1 MLHGQPELI
10 FELLFAGDNFFPRA
24 VQGDL
29 RQARM
34 GTGVGADPIPRGNPF
49 PNLRLIHQRPLFAAS
64 APFTWFNTF
73 AQQFTTGT
81 LNPGDENQDGN
92 VLHRFTVQLQP
103 GYVFDPDAGDG
114 GEYVPRETFFQWSLL
129 SDSLGSPGGVLAGP
143 GSFSVVEA
151 TANEFYYAS
160 LVSAG
165 DFVLQS
171 NTSYG
176 LAIRYFYLGGGM
188 SPAMPVL
195 LPLTTSDVAGGAGT
209 LGELKESGD
218 GWNGMLWRM
227 VMQVDVESVPEPGS
241 GVLVALGISVV
252 AAARNRRRNAGQV

>member
-1 MLHGQPELI
+1 MERKAMKERYLQIRVEKRESGGKIAQVKTPFHLIVAALVFLAGTVRGQVMVEV
-10 FELLFAGDNFFPRA
+10 AGN
-24 VQGDL
+24 L
-29 RQARM
+29 
-34 GTGVGADPIPRGNPF
+34 GATSD
-49 PNLRLIHQRPLFAAS
+49 AS

-143 GSFSVVEA
+143 GSFSVDSA

-171 NTSYG
+171 NTSYW
-176 LAIRYFYLGGGM
+176 LAIKYAYLGGGM
-188 SPAMPVL
+188 SPATPVL
-195 LPLTTSDVAGGAGT
+195 LPLTTSDVEGGAGT

-218 GWNGMLWRM
+218 GWNGMLGRM

-241 GVLVALGISVV
+241 GALVVLGLGTLLM
-252 AAARNRRRNAGQV
+252 RRRRGTR